1 MSPFDAAGSSG
12 PPSLSDSAYAAIL
25 LAVDPSLVGIR
36 VLGWSGPL
44 RDLWVRRITDLRP
57 GAAIRKMPVGISEDR
72 LLGGLDLAAT
82 LAAKRAVFGTGILA
96 ESKDGFLV
104 LAMAERLS
112 AGIAAHLAAAIDGA
126 PGTMLIA
133 LDEGVGPD
141 EIPPAAL
148 LDRLAFTV
156 RIGVADEAFWPPAS
170 AVAAASHAIHEI
182 DCPQEVTERL
192 CALAAMMGVRS
203 VRAEIF
209 AVRAA
214 RAAAALRGSSSIE
227 EVDIA
232 LAARL
237 VLVPR
242 ATQMPSSEPPPEPP
256 APPEPEPSPPESQAE
271 GETPDKPIEDKVDHA
286 AAVVLPDK
294 LLEALAAQLGPR
306 RMSRGAGTAGATSGL
321 ERGRP
326 AGARPGQLTGRARL
340 SVLDTIRAAAPW
352 QRLRQAGLSQ
362 DRVPPA
368 RPRNRILV
376 RVEDF
381 HIRQFKEKPRRIAI
395 FAVDASGSSA
405 VNRLAEAKGAILLLL
420 ADCYVQ
426 RDEVALIAFRGVN
439 ADLLLP
445 PTHALARARRALAAL
460 PGGGP
465 TPLAA
470 GINAALRLA
479 ITERRAG
486 KQPLLVI
493 LTDGGANIGQDGK
506 PGRAA
511 AGRDALAAA
520 KSCGLQNLPALVVD
534 TSPRRQKFVAELAGA
549 MDARYVPLPYA
560 DAPRLSR
567 AVQAAGGSH
576 GSPAA

>member
-1 MSPFDAAGSSG
+1 
-12 PPSLSDSAYAAIL
+12 L
-25 LAVDPSLVGIR
+25 
-36 VLGWSGPL
+36 
-44 RDLWVRRITDLRP
+44 TE
-57 GAAIRKMPVGISEDR
+57 SE
-72 LLGGLDLAAT
+72 
-82 LAAKRAVFGTGILA
+82 
-96 ESKDGFLV
+96 DGFLV

-112 AGIAAHLAAAIDGA
+112 AGTAAQLAAAIDG
-126 PGTMLIA
+126 GHGISLIA
-133 LDEGVGPD
+133 LDEGIGPD

-156 RIGVADEAFWPPAS
+156 HIGTADEAIWPAAS
-170 AVAAASHAIHEI
+170 AVAAASRALHRI
-182 DCPQEVTERL
+182 DCPDAVSEQL

-209 AVRAA
+209 ALRAA
-214 RAAAALRGSSSIE
+214 RAAAALRGASRIE
-227 EVDIA
+227 EADIQ

-242 ATQMPSSEPPPEPP
+242 ATRMPESAEPPDAPV
-256 APPEPEPSPPESQAE
+256 PPEPESQAE
-271 GETPDKPIEDKVDHA
+271 GETSDQPLEDKIDDA
-286 AAVVLPDK
+286 ALAVLPEK
-294 LLEALAAQLGPR
+294 LLEALAAQLGAR
-306 RMSRGAGTAGATSGL
+306 RMTRGAGKAGAATGA

-326 AGARPGQLTGRARL
+326 AGARPGQLTGRNRL

-352 QRLRQAGLSQ
+352 QRLRRTGLAPDRSQ
-362 DRVPPA
+362 
-368 RPRNRILV
+368 NRIIV
-376 RVEDF
+376 RAEDF
-381 HIRQFKEKPRRIAI
+381 HIRRFKEQPRRIAI

-426 RDEVALIAFRGVN
+426 RDEVALIAFRGTG
-439 ADLLLP
+439 AELLLP
-445 PTHALARARRALAAL
+445 PTHALARARRALAGL

-470 GINAALRLA
+470 GINAALALA
-479 ITERRAG
+479 IMERRAG

-520 KSCGLQNLPALVVD
+520 KACGLQNLPALVVD
-534 TSPRRQKFVAELAGA
+534 TAPRRQQFVAQLAGA

-560 DAPRLSR
+560 DAARLSR
-567 AVQAAGGSH
+567 AVQAAGGPH
-576 GSPAA
+576 GRAAA

>member
-1 MSPFDAAGSSG
+1 MSPFDGAGASA
-12 PPSLSDSAYAAIL
+12 PPPLSDAAYAGIL
-25 LAVDPSLVGIR
+25 LAVDPALNGVR
-36 VLGWSGPL
+36 VLGWSGPS
-44 RDLWVRRITDLRP
+44 RDLWVRRLTGLRP
-57 GAAIRKMPVGISEDR
+57 NAVIRKMPVGISEDR

-82 LAAKRAVFGTGILA
+82 LAAGRAVHGAGILA
-96 ESKDGFLV
+96 EAQDGFLV

-112 AGIAAHLAAAIDGA
+112 AATAAHLAAAIDRTAGV
-126 PGTMLIA
+126 TLIA
-133 LDEGVGPD
+133 LDEGIGPD

-156 RIGVADEAFWPPAS
+156 KLGAADDMHWPAAS
-170 AVAAASHAIHEI
+170 AVAAAARALHRI
-182 DCPQEVTERL
+182 DCPPAVCEQL
-192 CALAAMMGVRS
+192 CTLAAMMGVRS

-209 AVRAA
+209 ALRAA
-214 RAAAALRGSSSIE
+214 RAAAALRGARSIGE
-227 EVDIA
+227 DDIA

-242 ATQMPSSEPPPEPP
+242 ATRMPESAEPPPEAP
-256 APPEPEPSPPESQAE
+256 APSEPENQAQ
-271 GETPDKPIEDKVDHA
+271 GETSDKPLEDKIADAA
-286 AAVVLPDK
+286 AAVLPEK
-294 LLEALAAQLGPR
+294 LLEALAAQLAAR
-306 RMSRGAGTAGATSGL
+306 RATRGAGTAGATSGL

-326 AGARPGQLTGRARL
+326 AGARPGQLPGRTRL

-352 QRLRQAGLSQ
+352 QRLRRAGLAPDRSQ
-362 DRVPPA
+362 
-368 RPRNRILV
+368 NRIIV
-376 RVEDF
+376 RAEDF
-381 HIRQFKEKPRRIAI
+381 HIRRFKEKPRRIAI

-426 RDEVALIAFRGVN
+426 RDEVALIAFRGAG

-470 GINAALRLA
+470 GINAALALA
-479 ITERRAG
+479 VMERRGG
-486 KQPLLVI
+486 KQPLLVL

-520 KSCGLQNLPALVVD
+520 RACGAQNLPALVVD
-534 TSPRRQKFVAELAGA
+534 TSPRRQNFVAQLAGA
-549 MDARYVPLPYA
+549 MEARYMPLPYA
-560 DAPRLSR
+560 DAARLNR

-576 GSPAA
+576 GRATA

>member
-1 MSPFDAAGSSG
+1 MSPFDAGGSSA
-12 PPSLSDSAYAAIL
+12 PPPLSDAAYAGIL
-25 LAVDPSLVGIR
+25 LAIDPKLNGIR
-36 VLGWSGPL
+36 VLGWSGPA
-44 RDLWVRRITDLRP
+44 RDLWVRRMTSLRP
-57 GAAIRKMPVGISEDR
+57 DAAVRKMPVGISDDR

-82 LAAKRAVFGTGILA
+82 LAQGRAVYGTGILT
-96 ESKDGFLV
+96 ESEDGFLV

-112 AGIAAHLAAAIDGA
+112 AGTAAQLAAAIDG
-126 PGTMLIA
+126 GHGISLIA
-133 LDEGVGPD
+133 LDEGIGPD

-156 RIGVADEAFWPPAS
+156 HIGTADEAIWPAAS
-170 AVAAASHAIHEI
+170 AVAVASRALHRI
-182 DCPQEVTERL
+182 DCPDAVSEQL

-203 VRAEIF
+203 VRAEIL
-209 AVRAA
+209 ALRAA
-214 RAAAALRGSSSIE
+214 RAAAALRGASRVE
-227 EVDIA
+227 EADIQ

-242 ATQMPSSEPPPEPP
+242 ATRMPESAEPPDAPV
-256 APPEPEPSPPESQAE
+256 PPEPESQAE
-271 GETPDKPIEDKVDHA
+271 GETSDQPLEDKIDDA
-286 AAVVLPDK
+286 ALAVLPEK
-294 LLEALAAQLGPR
+294 LLEALAAQLGAR
-306 RMSRGAGTAGATSGL
+306 RMTRGAGKAGATSGA

-326 AGARPGQLTGRARL
+326 AGARPGQLTGRNRL

-352 QRLRQAGLSQ
+352 QRLRRTGLAPDRSQ
-362 DRVPPA
+362 
-368 RPRNRILV
+368 NRIIV
-376 RVEDF
+376 RAEDF
-381 HIRQFKEKPRRIAI
+381 HIRRFKEQPRRIAI

-426 RDEVALIAFRGVN
+426 RDEVALIAFRGTG
-439 ADLLLP
+439 AELLLP
-445 PTHALARARRALAAL
+445 PTHALARARRALAGL

-470 GINAALRLA
+470 GINAALALA
-479 ITERRAG
+479 IMERRAG

-520 KSCGLQNLPALVVD
+520 KACGLQNLPALVVD
-534 TSPRRQKFVAELAGA
+534 TAPRRQQFVAQLAGA

-560 DAPRLSR
+560 DAARLSR
-567 AVQAAGGSH
+567 AVQAAGGPH
-576 GSPAA
+576 GRAAA

>member
-1 MSPFDAAGSSG
+1 MSPFDGAGASA
-12 PPSLSDSAYAAIL
+12 PPPLSDAAYAGIL
-25 LAVDPSLVGIR
+25 LAVDPALNGVR
-36 VLGWSGPL
+36 VLGWSGPS
-44 RDLWVRRITDLRP
+44 RDLWVRRLTGLRP
-57 GAAIRKMPVGISEDR
+57 NAVIRKMPVGISEDR

-82 LAAKRAVFGTGILA
+82 LAAGRAVHGAGILA
-96 ESKDGFLV
+96 EAQDGFLV

-112 AGIAAHLAAAIDGA
+112 AATAAHLAAAIDRTAGV
-126 PGTMLIA
+126 TLIA
-133 LDEGVGPD
+133 LDEGIGPD

-156 RIGVADEAFWPPAS
+156 KLGAADDMHWPAAS
-170 AVAAASHAIHEI
+170 AVAAAARALHRI
-182 DCPQEVTERL
+182 DCPPGVCEQL

-209 AVRAA
+209 ALRAA
-214 RAAAALRGSSSIE
+214 RAAAALRGARSIGE
-227 EVDIA
+227 DDIA

-242 ATQMPSSEPPPEPP
+242 ATRMPESAEPPPEAP
-256 APPEPEPSPPESQAE
+256 APSEPENQAQ
-271 GETPDKPIEDKVDHA
+271 GETSDKPLEDKIADAA
-286 AAVVLPDK
+286 AAVLPEK
-294 LLEALAAQLGPR
+294 LLEALAAQLAAR
-306 RMSRGAGTAGATSGL
+306 RATRGAGTAGATSGL

-326 AGARPGQLTGRARL
+326 AGARPGQLTGRTRL

-352 QRLRQAGLSQ
+352 QRLRRAGLAPDRSQ
-362 DRVPPA
+362 
-368 RPRNRILV
+368 NRIIV
-376 RVEDF
+376 RAEDF
-381 HIRQFKEKPRRIAI
+381 HIRRFKEQPRRIAI

-426 RDEVALIAFRGVN
+426 RDEVALIAFRGAG

-470 GINAALRLA
+470 GINAALALA
-479 ITERRAG
+479 VMERRGG
-486 KQPLLVI
+486 KQPLLVL

-520 KSCGLQNLPALVVD
+520 RACGAQNLPALVVD
-534 TSPRRQKFVAELAGA
+534 TSPRRQNFVAQLAGA
-549 MDARYVPLPYA
+549 MEARYMPLPYA
-560 DAPRLSR
+560 DAARLNR

-576 GSPAA
+576 GRATA

>member
-1 MSPFDAAGSSG
+1 MTG
-12 PPSLSDSAYAAIL
+12 
-25 LAVDPSLVGIR
+25 
-36 VLGWSGPL
+36 
-44 RDLWVRRITDLRP
+44 LRP

-72 LLGGLDLAAT
+72 LLGGLDLAAS
-82 LAAKRAVFGTGILA
+82 LAAGRAVYGTGILA
-96 ESKDGFLV
+96 ESQSGFLI

-112 AGIAAHLAAAIDGA
+112 ASTAAQLAAAIDG
-126 PGTMLIA
+126 GSGITLIA
-133 LDEGVGPD
+133 LDEGIGPD
-141 EIPPAAL
+141 EVPPAAL

-156 RIGVADEAFWPPAS
+156 QIGTADEASWPAAS
-170 AVAAASHAIHEI
+170 AVAAASRALPRI
-182 DCPQEVTERL
+182 DCPNEVMERL
-192 CALAAMMGVRS
+192 CALAAMLGVRS

-209 AVRAA
+209 ALRAA
-214 RAAAALRGSSSIE
+214 RAAAAWRGGSSIE
-227 EVDIA
+227 EEDIA

-237 VLVPR
+237 VLAPR
-242 ATQMPSSEPPPEPP
+242 ATRMPESATPPPEAPV
-256 APPEPEPSPPESQAE
+256 PPEPESQAE
-271 GETPDKPIEDKVDHA
+271 GETPDQPLEDKIADAA
-286 AAVVLPDK
+286 AAVLPEK
-294 LLEALAAQLGPR
+294 LLEALAAQLAPR
-306 RMSRGAGTAGATSGL
+306 RMSRGAGTAGATAGA

-326 AGARPGQLTGRARL
+326 AGARPGQLTGRTRL
-340 SVLDTIRAAAPW
+340 SVLDTLRAAAPW
-352 QRLRQAGLSQ
+352 QRLRQTGMAPE
-362 DRVPPA
+362 RVQ
-368 RPRNRILV
+368 NRIIV
-376 RVEDF
+376 RAEDF
-381 HIRQFKEKPRRIAI
+381 HIRRFKEQPRRIAI

-426 RDEVALIAFRGVN
+426 RDEVALIAFRGFG
-439 ADLLLP
+439 ADVLLP

-479 ITERRAG
+479 VIERRAG

-520 KSCGLQNLPALVVD
+520 KACGLQNLPALVVD

-549 MDARYVPLPYA
+549 MAARYVPLPYA
-560 DAPRLSR
+560 DAARLSR
-567 AVQAAGGSH
+567 AVQAAGGPH
-576 GSPAA
+576 GRAAA

>member
-1 MSPFDAAGSSG
+1 MSPFDGAGASA
-12 PPSLSDSAYAAIL
+12 PPPLSDAAYAGIL
-25 LAVDPSLVGIR
+25 LAVDPALNGVR
-36 VLGWSGPL
+36 VLGWSGPS
-44 RDLWVRRITDLRP
+44 RDLWVRRLTGLRP
-57 GAAIRKMPVGISEDR
+57 NAVIRKMPVGISEDR

-82 LAAKRAVFGTGILA
+82 LAAGRAVHGAGILA
-96 ESKDGFLV
+96 EAQDGFLV

-112 AGIAAHLAAAIDGA
+112 AATAAHLAAAIDRTAGV
-126 PGTMLIA
+126 TLIA
-133 LDEGVGPD
+133 LDEGIGPD

-156 RIGVADEAFWPPAS
+156 KLGAADDMHWPAAS
-170 AVAAASHAIHEI
+170 AVAAAARALHRI
-182 DCPQEVTERL
+182 DCPPAVCEQL

-209 AVRAA
+209 ALRAA
-214 RAAAALRGSSSIE
+214 RAAAALRGARSIGE
-227 EVDIA
+227 DDIA

-242 ATQMPSSEPPPEPP
+242 ATRMPESAEPPPEAP
-256 APPEPEPSPPESQAE
+256 APSEPENQAQ
-271 GETPDKPIEDKVDHA
+271 GETSDKPLEDKIADAA
-286 AAVVLPDK
+286 AAVLPEK
-294 LLEALAAQLGPR
+294 LLEALAAQLAAR
-306 RMSRGAGTAGATSGL
+306 RATRGAGTAGATSGL

-326 AGARPGQLTGRARL
+326 AGARPGQLTGRTRL

-352 QRLRQAGLSQ
+352 QRLRRAGLAPDRSQ
-362 DRVPPA
+362 
-368 RPRNRILV
+368 NRIIV
-376 RVEDF
+376 RAEDF
-381 HIRQFKEKPRRIAI
+381 HIRRFKEQPRRIAI

-426 RDEVALIAFRGVN
+426 RDEVALIAFRGAG

-470 GINAALRLA
+470 GINAALALA
-479 ITERRAG
+479 VMERRGG
-486 KQPLLVI
+486 KQPLLVL

-520 KSCGLQNLPALVVD
+520 RACGAQNLPALVVD
-534 TSPRRQKFVAELAGA
+534 TSPRRQNFVAQLAGA
-549 MDARYVPLPYA
+549 MEARYMPLPYA
-560 DAPRLSR
+560 DAARLNR

-576 GSPAA
+576 GRATA

>member
-1 MSPFDAAGSSG
+1 VSPFDAGGSIG
-12 PPSLSDSAYAAIL
+12 PAHLSDAAYAAIF
-25 LAVDPSLVGIR
+25 LAVDPTLMGIR
-36 VLGWSGPL
+36 VMGWSGPA
-44 RDLWVRRITDLRP
+44 RDLWISRMTALRP
-57 GAAIRKMPVGISEDR
+57 GAAIRKMPVGISDDR

-82 LAAKRAVFGTGILA
+82 LAAGRAVFGSGILT
-96 ESKDGFLV
+96 ESQGGLLI

-112 AGIAAHLAAAIDGA
+112 AGTAAHLAAAIDGA
-126 PGTMLIA
+126 AGISLIA
-133 LDEGVGPD
+133 LDEGIGPD

-156 RIGVADEAFWPPAS
+156 EIGPADAAIWPAAS
-170 AVAAASHAIHEI
+170 AIAAASRAIRQI
-182 DCPQEVTERL
+182 DCPDEVTERL

-209 AVRAA
+209 ALRTA
-214 RAAAALRGSSSIE
+214 RAAAALRGGNRVE
-227 EVDIA
+227 EEDIL

-242 ATQMPSSEPPPEPP
+242 ATRMPTSAEPP
-256 APPEPEPSPPESQAE
+256 ADEAPAPESESQSE
-271 GETPDKPIEDKVDHA
+271 GETPDKPLEDEVQDAA
-286 AAVVLPDK
+286 AAVLPEK
-294 LLEALAAQLGPR
+294 LLEALAAQLGAR
-306 RMSRGAGTAGATSGL
+306 RMNRGAGTAGASLGV

-326 AGARPGQLTGRARL
+326 AGARPGRLTGRARL

-352 QRLRQAGLSQ
+352 QRIRQSALAPDRSQ
-362 DRVPPA
+362 K
-368 RPRNRILV
+368 RILV
-376 RVEDF
+376 RAEDF
-381 HIRQFKEKPRRIAI
+381 QIRRFKEQPRRIAI

-405 VNRLAEAKGAILLLL
+405 VNRLAEAKGAIMLLL

-426 RDEVALIAFRGVN
+426 RDEVALIAFRGLN
-439 ADLLLP
+439 AELLLP

-470 GINAALRLA
+470 GINAALRLGVM
-479 ITERRAG
+479 ERRAG

-520 KSCGLQNLPALVVD
+520 RACGLQNLPALVVD
-534 TSPRRQKFVAELAGA
+534 TAPRRQKFVAELAAA
-549 MDARYVPLPYA
+549 MAARYVPLPYA
-560 DAPRLSR
+560 DAARLNR
-567 AVQAAGGSH
+567 AVQAAGGPH
-576 GSPAA
+576 GRVAA

>member
-1 MSPFDAAGSSG
+1 MSPFDGAGASA
-12 PPSLSDSAYAAIL
+12 PPPLSDAAYAGIL
-25 LAVDPSLVGIR
+25 LAVDPALNGVR
-36 VLGWSGPL
+36 VLGWSGPS
-44 RDLWVRRITDLRP
+44 RDLWVRRLTGLRP
-57 GAAIRKMPVGISEDR
+57 NAVIRKMPVGISEDR

-82 LAAKRAVFGTGILA
+82 LAAGRAVHGAGILA
-96 ESKDGFLV
+96 EAQDGFLV

-112 AGIAAHLAAAIDGA
+112 AATAAHLAAAIDRTAGV
-126 PGTMLIA
+126 TLIA
-133 LDEGVGPD
+133 LDEGIGPD

-156 RIGVADEAFWPPAS
+156 KLGAADDMHWPAAS
-170 AVAAASHAIHEI
+170 AVAAAARALHRI
-182 DCPQEVTERL
+182 DCPPAVCEQL

-209 AVRAA
+209 ALRAA
-214 RAAAALRGSSSIE
+214 RAAAALRGARSIGE
-227 EVDIA
+227 DDIA

-242 ATQMPSSEPPPEPP
+242 ATRMPESAEPPPEAP
-256 APPEPEPSPPESQAE
+256 APSEPENQAQ
-271 GETPDKPIEDKVDHA
+271 GETSDKPLEDKIADAA
-286 AAVVLPDK
+286 AAVLPEK
-294 LLEALAAQLGPR
+294 LLEALAAQLAAR
-306 RMSRGAGTAGATSGL
+306 RATRGAGTAGATSGL

-326 AGARPGQLTGRARL
+326 AGARPGQLTGRTRL

-352 QRLRQAGLSQ
+352 QRLRRAGLAPDRSQ
-362 DRVPPA
+362 
-368 RPRNRILV
+368 NRIIV
-376 RVEDF
+376 RAEDF
-381 HIRQFKEKPRRIAI
+381 HIRRFKEKPRRIAI

-426 RDEVALIAFRGVN
+426 RDEVALIAFRGAG

-470 GINAALRLA
+470 GINAALALA
-479 ITERRAG
+479 VMERRGG
-486 KQPLLVI
+486 KQPLLVL

-520 KSCGLQNLPALVVD
+520 RACGAQNLPALVVD
-534 TSPRRQKFVAELAGA
+534 TSPRRQNFVAQLAGA
-549 MDARYVPLPYA
+549 MEARYMPLPYA
-560 DAPRLSR
+560 DAARLNR
-567 AVQAAGGSH
+567 AVQAAGGPH
-576 GSPAA
+576 GRATA

>member
-1 MSPFDAAGSSG
+1 MSPFDAGSSG
-12 PPSLSDSAYAAIL
+12 PPPLSDAATAGIL
-25 LAVDPSLVGIR
+25 LAVDPTLTGIR
-36 VLGWSGPL
+36 VVGWSGPV
-44 RDLWVRRITDLRP
+44 RDLWVRRMTGLRP

-72 LLGGLDLAAT
+72 LLGGLDLAAS
-82 LAAKRAVFGTGILA
+82 LAAGRAVYGTGILA
-96 ESKDGFLV
+96 ESQSGFLI

-112 AGIAAHLAAAIDGA
+112 ASTAAQLAAAIDGG
-126 PGTMLIA
+126 PGITLIA
-133 LDEGVGPD
+133 LDEGIGPD
-141 EIPPAAL
+141 EVPPASL

-156 RIGVADEAFWPPAS
+156 HLGTADEACWPAAS
-170 AVAAASHAIHEI
+170 AVAAASRALHRI
-182 DCPQEVTERL
+182 DCPPEMSERL
-192 CALAAMMGVRS
+192 CALAAMLGVRS

-209 AVRAA
+209 ALRAA
-214 RAAAALRGSSSIE
+214 RAAAAWRGGSRIE
-227 EVDIA
+227 EADIA

-237 VLVPR
+237 VLAPR
-242 ATQMPSSEPPPEPP
+242 ATRMPESAAPPPEAPL
-256 APPEPEPSPPESQAE
+256 PPEPESQAE
-271 GETPDKPIEDKVDHA
+271 GETSDQPLEDKIADAA
-286 AAVVLPDK
+286 AAVLPEK
-294 LLEALAAQLGPR
+294 LLEALAAQLAPR
-306 RMSRGAGTAGATSGL
+306 RISRGAGTAGATAGA

-326 AGARPGQLTGRARL
+326 AGARPGQLSGRTRL
-340 SVLDTIRAAAPW
+340 SVLDTLRAAAPW
-352 QRLRQAGLSQ
+352 QRLRRNGLPPE
-362 DRVPPA
+362 RVQ
-368 RPRNRILV
+368 NRIIV
-376 RVEDF
+376 RAEDF
-381 HIRQFKEKPRRIAI
+381 HIRRFKEQPRRIAI

-426 RDEVALIAFRGVN
+426 RDEVALIAFRGFG

-479 ITERRAG
+479 LMERRAG

-520 KSCGLQNLPALVVD
+520 KACGSQNLPALVVD
-534 TSPRRQKFVAELAGA
+534 TAPRRQKFVAELAGA
-549 MDARYVPLPYA
+549 MAARYVPLPYA
-560 DAPRLSR
+560 DAARLSR
-567 AVQAAGGSH
+567 AVQAAGGPH
-576 GSPAA
+576 GRAAA

>member
-1 MSPFDAAGSSG
+1 MSPFDAAAAPS
-12 PPSLSDSAYAAIL
+12 PPPLSDAAYAGIL
-25 LAVDPSLVGIR
+25 LAIDPTLNGIR
-36 VLGWSGPL
+36 VIGWSGPP
-44 RDLWVRRITDLRP
+44 RDLWVRRLTALRP
-57 GAAIRKMPVGISEDR
+57 GAVIRKLPVGISEDR

-82 LAAKRAVFGTGILA
+82 LANGRAVHSTGILA
-96 ESKDGFLV
+96 ESQDGFLV

-112 AGIAAHLAAAIDGA
+112 ASTAAQLATAIDGA
-126 PGTMLIA
+126 SGISFIA
-133 LDEGVGPD
+133 LDEGIGPD
-141 EIPPAAL
+141 EMPPAAL

-156 RIGVADEAFWPPAS
+156 HLGTADEAIWPAAS
-170 AVAAASHAIHEI
+170 AVAAASRALHRI
-182 DCPQEVTERL
+182 DCPHAVSEEL

-209 AVRAA
+209 ALRAA
-214 RAAAALRGSSSIE
+214 RAAAALRGAGSIE
-227 EVDIA
+227 AADIE

-242 ATQMPSSEPPPEPP
+242 ATRMPENAEPPPDAPV
-256 APPEPEPSPPESQAE
+256 PPEPQSQTE
-271 GETPDKPIEDKVDHA
+271 GETSDQPLEDKIDDA
-286 AAVVLPDK
+286 ALAVLPEK
-294 LLEALAAQLGPR
+294 LLEALAAQLGAR
-306 RMSRGAGTAGATSGL
+306 RMTHGAGMAGAASGA

-326 AGARPGQLTGRARL
+326 AGARPGQLTGRTRL

-352 QRLRQAGLSQ
+352 QPLRRAGLAPERRQ
-362 DRVPPA
+362 
-368 RPRNRILV
+368 NRIIV
-376 RVEDF
+376 RTEDF
-381 HIRQFKEKPRRIAI
+381 HIRRFKEQPRRIAI

-420 ADCYVQ
+420 AECYVQ
-426 RDEVALIAFRGVN
+426 RDEVALIAFRGTG

-445 PTHALARARRALAAL
+445 PTHALARARRALAGL

-479 ITERRAG
+479 IMERRAG

-520 KSCGLQNLPALVVD
+520 KACGLQNLPALVVD
-534 TSPRRQKFVAELAGA
+534 TAPRRQQFVAQLAAA
-549 MDARYVPLPYA
+549 MAARYVPLPYA
-560 DAPRLSR
+560 DAARLSR

-576 GSPAA
+576 GRAAA

>member
-1 MSPFDAAGSSG
+1 MSPFDAGGSSA
-12 PPSLSDSAYAAIL
+12 PPPLSDAAYAGIL
-25 LAVDPSLVGIR
+25 LAIDPKLNGIR
-36 VLGWSGPL
+36 VLGWSGPA
-44 RDLWVRRITDLRP
+44 RDLWVRRMTSLRP
-57 GAAIRKMPVGISEDR
+57 DAAVRKMPVGISDDR

-82 LAAKRAVFGTGILA
+82 LAQGRAVYGTGILT
-96 ESKDGFLV
+96 ESEDGFLV

-112 AGIAAHLAAAIDGA
+112 AGTAAQLAAAIDG
-126 PGTMLIA
+126 GHGISLIA
-133 LDEGVGPD
+133 LDEGIGPD

-156 RIGVADEAFWPPAS
+156 HIGTADEAIWPAAS
-170 AVAAASHAIHEI
+170 AVAAASRALHRI
-182 DCPQEVTERL
+182 DCPDAVSEQL

-209 AVRAA
+209 ALRAA
-214 RAAAALRGSSSIE
+214 RAAAALRGASRIE
-227 EVDIA
+227 EADIQ

-242 ATQMPSSEPPPEPP
+242 ATRMPESAEPPDAPV
-256 APPEPEPSPPESQAE
+256 PPEPESQAE
-271 GETPDKPIEDKVDHA
+271 GETSDQPLEDKIDDA
-286 AAVVLPDK
+286 ALAVLPEK
-294 LLEALAAQLGPR
+294 LLEALAAQLGAR
-306 RMSRGAGTAGATSGL
+306 RMTRGAGKAGAATGA

-326 AGARPGQLTGRARL
+326 AGARPGQLTGRNRL

-352 QRLRQAGLSQ
+352 QRLRRTGLAPDRSQ
-362 DRVPPA
+362 
-368 RPRNRILV
+368 NRIIV
-376 RVEDF
+376 RAEDF
-381 HIRQFKEKPRRIAI
+381 HIRRFKEQPRRIAI

-426 RDEVALIAFRGVN
+426 RDEVALIAFRGTG
-439 ADLLLP
+439 AELLLP
-445 PTHALARARRALAAL
+445 PTHALARARRALAGL

-470 GINAALRLA
+470 GINAALALA
-479 ITERRAG
+479 IMERRAG

-520 KSCGLQNLPALVVD
+520 KACGLQNLPALVVD
-534 TSPRRQKFVAELAGA
+534 TAPRRQQFVAQLAGA

-560 DAPRLSR
+560 DAARLSR
-567 AVQAAGGSH
+567 AVQAAGGPH
-576 GSPAA
+576 GRAAA

>member
-1 MSPFDAAGSSG
+1 MSPFDAGSSG
-12 PPSLSDSAYAAIL
+12 PPPLSDAAYAGIL
-25 LAVDPSLVGIR
+25 LAVDPTLTGIR
-36 VLGWSGPL
+36 VVGWSGPV
-44 RDLWVRRITDLRP
+44 RDLWIRRMTGLRP

-72 LLGGLDLAAT
+72 LLGGLDLAAS
-82 LAAKRAVFGTGILA
+82 LAAGRAVYGTGILA
-96 ESKDGFLV
+96 ESQSGFLI

-112 AGIAAHLAAAIDGA
+112 ASTAAQLAAAIDG
-126 PGTMLIA
+126 GSGITLIA
-133 LDEGVGPD
+133 LDEGIGPD
-141 EIPPAAL
+141 EVPPAAL

-156 RIGVADEAFWPPAS
+156 QIGTADEASWPAAS
-170 AVAAASHAIHEI
+170 AVAAASRALPRI
-182 DCPQEVTERL
+182 DCPNEVMERL
-192 CALAAMMGVRS
+192 CALAAMLGVRS

-209 AVRAA
+209 ALRAA
-214 RAAAALRGSSSIE
+214 RAAAAWRGGSSIE
-227 EVDIA
+227 EEDIA

-237 VLVPR
+237 VLAPR
-242 ATQMPSSEPPPEPP
+242 ATRMPESATPPPEAPV
-256 APPEPEPSPPESQAE
+256 PPEPESQAE
-271 GETPDKPIEDKVDHA
+271 GETPDQPLEDKIADAA
-286 AAVVLPDK
+286 AAVLPEK
-294 LLEALAAQLGPR
+294 LLEALAAQLAPR
-306 RMSRGAGTAGATSGL
+306 RMSRGAGTAGATAGA

-326 AGARPGQLTGRARL
+326 AGARPGQLTGRTRL
-340 SVLDTIRAAAPW
+340 SVLDTLRAAAPW
-352 QRLRQAGLSQ
+352 QRLRQTGMAPE
-362 DRVPPA
+362 RVQ
-368 RPRNRILV
+368 NRIIV
-376 RVEDF
+376 RAEDF
-381 HIRQFKEKPRRIAI
+381 HIRRFKEQPRRIAI

-426 RDEVALIAFRGVN
+426 RDEVALIAFRGFG
-439 ADLLLP
+439 ADVLLP

-479 ITERRAG
+479 VIERRAG

-520 KSCGLQNLPALVVD
+520 KACGLQNLPALVVD

-549 MDARYVPLPYA
+549 MAARYVPLPYA
-560 DAPRLSR
+560 DAARLSR
-567 AVQAAGGSH
+567 AVQAAGGPH
-576 GSPAA
+576 GRAAA

>member
-1 MSPFDAAGSSG
+1 MSPFDAGESPA
-12 PPSLSDSAYAAIL
+12 PPPLSDAAYAGIL
-25 LAVDPSLVGIR
+25 LAVDPALTGIR
-36 VLGWSGPL
+36 VLGWSGPA
-44 RDLWVRRITDLRP
+44 RDLWVRRMTGLRP
-57 GAAIRKMPVGISEDR
+57 GAVVRKMPIGISEDR

-82 LAAKRAVFGTGILA
+82 LAQGRAVHGTGILA
-96 ESKDGFLV
+96 ESQNGFLV

-112 AGIAAHLAAAIDGA
+112 AGTAAQIAAAIDAGH
-126 PGTMLIA
+126 GVTLIA
-133 LDEGVGPD
+133 LDEGIGPD

-156 RIGVADEAFWPPAS
+156 HIGSADQAHWPAAS
-170 AVAAASHAIHEI
+170 SVAAAARALHRI
-182 DCPQEVTERL
+182 DCPPQVSEQL

-209 AVRAA
+209 AQRAA
-214 RAAAALRGSSSIE
+214 RAAAALRGARSIGE
-227 EVDIA
+227 EDIA

-242 ATQMPSSEPPPEPP
+242 ATRMPERAEPPPETP
-256 APPEPEPSPPESQAE
+256 APSEPENQAE
-271 GETPDKPIEDKVDHA
+271 AETSEQPLEDQIAEAA
-286 AAVVLPDK
+286 AAVLPEK

-306 RMSRGAGTAGATSGL
+306 RAARGAGTAGAAAGA

-326 AGARPGQLTGRARL
+326 AGARPGQLTGRTRL

-352 QRLRQAGLSQ
+352 QRLRRTGLAPE
-362 DRVPPA
+362 RVQ
-368 RPRNRILV
+368 NRIIV
-376 RVEDF
+376 HAEDF
-381 HIRQFKEKPRRIAI
+381 HIRRFKEQPRRIAI

-426 RDEVALIAFRGVN
+426 RDEVALIAFRGAG

-470 GINAALRLA
+470 GINAALALA
-479 ITERRAG
+479 IMERRAG

-520 KSCGLQNLPALVVD
+520 RACFAQNLPALVVD
-534 TSPRRQKFVAELAGA
+534 TAPRRQKFVAELASA

-560 DAPRLSR
+560 DAARLSR
-567 AVQAAGGSH
+567 AVQAAGGLD
-576 GSPAA
+576 GRAAA

>member
-1 MSPFDAAGSSG
+1 VSPFDSGGSSA
-12 PPSLSDSAYAAIL
+12 PPPLSDSAFAGVL
-25 LAVDPSLVGIR
+25 LAVDPTLTGIR
-36 VLGWSGPL
+36 VLGWSGPDRDRWL
-44 RDLWVRRITDLRP
+44 RGVTGLRP
-57 GAAIRKMPVGISEDR
+57 GAAIRKMPVSISEDR
-72 LLGGLDLAAT
+72 LLGGLDLTAT
-82 LAAKRAVFGTGILA
+82 LAAGRAVHGTGILA
-96 ESKDGFLV
+96 ESHDGFLV

-112 AGIAAHLAAAIDGA
+112 AAIAAQLAAAIDGA
-126 PGTMLIA
+126 SGITLIA
-133 LDEGVGPD
+133 LDEGIGQD
-141 EIPPAAL
+141 EAPPAAL

-156 RIGVADEAFWPPAS
+156 KIGAADATAWP
-170 AVAAASHAIHEI
+170 AAAAIAAAARRLHRI
-182 DCPQEVTERL
+182 DCLPDVSERL

-209 AVRAA
+209 ALRAA
-214 RAAAALRGSSSIE
+214 RAAAAWRGADSIE
-227 EVDIA
+227 EADIA

-242 ATQMPSSEPPPEPP
+242 ATQMPSSAEPPPEPP
-256 APPEPEPSPPESQAE
+256 APAEAESQAE
-271 GETPDKPIEDKVDHA
+271 GETQEQTLEDKIA
-286 AAVVLPDK
+286 EATAAVLPEK

-306 RMSRGAGTAGATSGL
+306 RMIRGAGTAGAAAGA

-326 AGARPGQLTGRARL
+326 AGARPGHLSGRTRL

-352 QRLRQAGLSQ
+352 QRLRRAGMSPERSQ
-362 DRVPPA
+362 
-368 RPRNRILV
+368 NRIIV
-376 RVEDF
+376 RAEDF
-381 HIRQFKEKPRRIAI
+381 HIRRFKEQPRRIAI

-426 RDEVALIAFRGVN
+426 RDEVALIAFRGAG

-470 GINAALRLA
+470 GINAALALA
-479 ITERRAG
+479 IMQRRAG

-506 PGRAA
+506 AGRAA

-520 KSCGLQNLPALVVD
+520 KACGAQNLPALVVD
-534 TSPRRQKFVAELAGA
+534 TAPRRQKFVAELAGA
-549 MDARYVPLPYA
+549 MAARYVPLPYA
-560 DAPRLSR
+560 DAARLSR
-567 AVQAAGGSH
+567 AVQANGGSH
-576 GSPAA
+576 GRAAA